1 MPQRHKL
8 PDGFQGRVFKGN
20 INGVG
25 CRVPDK
31 TLNLFSD
38 WLLAERDTWINIIN
52 LVVPTSLRFMYL
64 WLTVSQCW
72 SLVSVKTI
80 QEELSWGPLSKTLH
94 SQYWAPRFNL
104 VRELEPIC
112 YTLTLV
118 SANKYTH
125 IFKKATQKCVSDRVI
140 MFWEAC
146 YHVLYPC
153 YMVDLFSKVLL
164 VSGPTAIL
172 CCYMFTFSKSL
183 PFENWSIIAL
193 QHFIFYN

>member
-64 WLTVSQCW
+64 WLTVS
-72 SLVSVKTI
+72 
-80 QEELSWGPLSKTLH
+80 
-94 SQYWAPRFNL
+94 
-104 VRELEPIC
+104 
-112 YTLTLV
+112 
-118 SANKYTH
+118 
-125 IFKKATQKCVSDRVI
+125 
-140 MFWEAC
+140 
-146 YHVLYPC
+146 
-153 YMVDLFSKVLL
+153 
-164 VSGPTAIL
+164 
-172 CCYMFTFSKSL
+172 
-183 PFENWSIIAL
+183 
-193 QHFIFYN
+193 

>member
-1 MPQRHKL
+1 MTFRE
-8 PDGFQGRVFKGN
+8 GFLKATLV
-20 INGVG
+20 VG

-31 TLNLFSD
+31 TLDLFSD
-38 WLLAERDTWINIIN
+38 WLLAKGDTWINIIN
-52 LVVPTSLRFMYL
+52 LMVPTSLRFMYL

-80 QEELSWGPLSKTLH
+80 QEELSRGPWSKTLC
-94 SQYWAPRFNL
+94 SQRWAPRFSI
-104 VRELEPIC
+104 VRELELMC
-112 YTLTLV
+112 CFLTLV
-118 SANKYTH
+118 QSNKYTH

-153 YMVDLFSKVLL
+153 CMADLFSKVLL
-164 VSGPTAIL
+164 VSGPIAIL
-172 CCYMFTFSKSL
+172 SCYMFTFSKSL

-193 QHFIFYN
+193 QHCVNFCCKTK